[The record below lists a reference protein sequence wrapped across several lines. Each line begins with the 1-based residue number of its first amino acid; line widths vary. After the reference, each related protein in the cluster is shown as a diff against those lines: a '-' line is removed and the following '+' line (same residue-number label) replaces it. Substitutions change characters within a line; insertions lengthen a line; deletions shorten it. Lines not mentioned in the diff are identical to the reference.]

1 MTTVCVLCDPP
12 REGLVLPVI
21 AEETPLSAAEA
32 AGLYGAMLKDVCAAV
47 AASGGDLLV
56 NYRPDDALPD
66 AEGPADSLTQVR
78 GTVEGAIDAEQARFE
93 VQVGET
99 FAGRAGNT
107 VTHLLEREEVTT
119 AAVVE
124 PTAAFLVRSV
134 VDEAAMKLRRSE
146 VVLGPSTRGRVYYA
160 AFGSTV
166 DFADAYDPPAQV
178 TLTERGLAAGHDV
191 DFLPTLPVVETGG
204 DLLTAVATIEA
215 RRAAGRPVPEH
226 TAAFLD
232 GLGLSV
238 GGEAGL
244 ELVTD
249 TDRD

>member
-12 REGLVLPVI
+12 REGVALPGL

-32 AGLYGAMLKDVCAAV
+32 AGLYGAMLKDVCSAV

-56 NYRPDDALPD
+56 NYRPDDALP
-66 AEGPADSLTQVR
+66 ESPVDSLTQVR
-78 GTVEGAIDAEQARFE
+78 STVDSAIDAEEARFE

-99 FAGRAGNT
+99 FSGRAGNT

-146 VVLGPSTRGRVYYA
+146 VVLGPATRGRVYYA

-166 DFADAYDPPAQV
+166 DFADAYAPPAQV
-178 TLTERGLAAGHDV
+178 TLTERALDAGHDV
-191 DFLPTLPVVETGG
+191 DFLPTLPVVESGD
-204 DLLTAVATIEA
+204 DLLTAAATIEA
-215 RRAAGRPVPEH
+215 RRAAGRPVPSY
-226 TAAFLD
+226 TAEFLD
-232 GLGLSV
+232 GVGVSVENGDGL
-238 GGEAGL
+238 A
-244 ELVTD
+244 LVTD
-249 TDRD
+249 RD

>member
-12 REGLVLPVI
+12 REGVALPGL

-32 AGLYGAMLKDVCAAV
+32 AGLYGAMLKDVCSAV

-66 AEGPADSLTQVR
+66 APVDSLTQIR
-78 GTVEGAIDAEQARFE
+78 STVDSAIDAADVRFE

-119 AAVVE
+119 TAVVE
-124 PTAAFLVRSV
+124 PTAAFLMRSI

-146 VVLGPSTRGRVYYA
+146 VVLGPTTRGRVYYA

-166 DFADAYDPPAQV
+166 NFEDAYAPSAQV
-178 TLTERGLAAGHDV
+178 TLTERALEAGHDV
-191 DFLPTLPVVETGG
+191 DFLPMLPVVETGD
-204 DLLTAVATIEA
+204 DLLSAVATIEA
-215 RRAAGRPVPEH
+215 RWTAGRPVPKY
-226 TAAFLD
+226 TAEFLD
-232 GLGLSV
+232 GVGLSV
-238 GGEAGL
+238 VAGEEGL

-249 TDRD
+249 RD

>member
-12 REGLVLPVI
+12 REGVALPRL

-32 AGLYGAMLKDVCAAV
+32 AGLYGAMLKDVCSAV

-56 NYRPDDALPD
+56 NYRPDDALP
-66 AEGPADSLTQVR
+66 ESPVDSLTQIR
-78 GTVEGAIDAEQARFE
+78 STVASAVDAEEARFE

-107 VTHLLEREEVTT
+107 VTHLLEREDATT
-119 AAVVE
+119 VAVVE

-166 DFADAYDPPAQV
+166 DFQNAYAPPAQV
-178 TLTERGLAAGHDV
+178 TLTERALAADHDV
-191 DFLPTLPVVETGG
+191 DFLPTLPVVETGD

-215 RRAAGRPVPEH
+215 RRAAGRPVPSY
-226 TAAFLD
+226 TAEFLD

-238 GGEAGL
+238 ADRDGL

-249 TDRD
+249 RD

>member
-12 REGLVLPVI
+12 REGVVLEGL
-21 AEETPLSAAEA
+21 AGETPLSAAEA
-32 AGLYGAMLKDVCAAV
+32 AGLYGAMLKDACSAV

-56 NYRPDDALPD
+56 NYRPDDALPE
-66 AEGPADSLTQVR
+66 APADSLTQVR
-78 GTVEGAIDAEQARFE
+78 GTVDSAIDAETARFE

-107 VTHLLEREEVTT
+107 VTHLLEREDATT
-119 AAVVE
+119 VAVVE

-160 AFGSTV
+160 AFGSTI
-166 DFADAYDPPAQV
+166 DFAGAYDPPAQV
-178 TLTERGLAAGHDV
+178 TLTERALAADHDV

-226 TAAFLD
+226 TAAFID
-232 GLGLSV
+232 GLGLTV
-238 GGEAGL
+238 EDREGL
-244 ELVTD
+244 ALVTD
-249 TDRD
+249 RD

>member
-12 REGLVLPVI
+12 REGLVLPGL

-32 AGLYGAMLKDVCAAV
+32 AGLYAAMLKDVCSAV

-56 NYRPDDALPD
+56 NYRPDDALPE
-66 AEGPADSLTQVR
+66 APVDSLTQVR
-78 GTVEGAIDAEQARFE
+78 STVDSAVDAEEARFE

-99 FAGRAGNT
+99 FSGRAGNT
-107 VTHLLEREEVTT
+107 VTHLLEREGATT
-119 AAVVE
+119 VAVVE
-124 PTAAFLVRSV
+124 PTVAFLVRSI

-166 DFADAYDPPAQV
+166 DFQDAYTPPAQV
-178 TLTERGLAAGHDV
+178 TLTGRALSAGHDV
-191 DFLPTLPVVETGG
+191 DFLPTLPVVETGE

-226 TAAFLD
+226 TATFID

-238 GGEAGL
+238 ENGDDGL
-244 ELVTD
+244 GLVAD